1 MVRRRDGRSSRAAFD
16 GASERVPVPRLSR
29 GNSSLGRSRSRKP
42 PGKVR
47 LTIGI
52 VSILL
57 CFGGAIAGF
66 VALTLELPYRAG
78 WAGTPGTVSLITCES
93 VGSGRGKHTDC
104 DGEFRAGPNAEF
116 VSVSIEGDSTYAIQ
130 RVYPARLHSDGQ
142 TASVVGGKSVA
153 YILGGMFAVLGF
165 VDLFGW
171 SLAVGVA
178 GVVLRRRR
186 GMLWRPAKWT
196 TRGPLIA
203 FPVLIGL
210 GIVCGI
216 VGAVLNF

>member
-1 MVRRRDGRSSRAAFD
+1 
-16 GASERVPVPRLSR
+16 
-29 GNSSLGRSRSRKP
+29 
-42 PGKVR
+42 
-47 LTIGI
+47 
-52 VSILL
+52 
-57 CFGGAIAGF
+57 
-66 VALTLELPYRAG
+66 
-78 WAGTPGTVSLITCES
+78 
-93 VGSGRGKHTDC
+93 
-104 DGEFRAGPNAEF
+104 
-116 VSVSIEGDSTYAIQ
+116 
-130 RVYPARLHSDGQ
+130 
-142 TASVVGGKSVA
+142 
-153 YILGGMFAVLGF
+153 MFAVLGF

-178 GVVLRRRR
+178 GVVLRRRH